1 MAITKQFVDS
11 MNKIQREMEEYHVDL
26 LVMDEVKS
34 TIDARGVTDEDGIKD
49 IISEIC
55 MSFAGEFDR
64 GYMFNRLKEDED
76 VTIDSENK

>member
-1 MAITKQFVDS
+1 MAIVTKFVDT
-11 MNKIQREMEEYHVDL
+11 MNAIEKEMEEYHVDL
-26 LVMDEVKS
+26 LVMDEVKN

-64 GYMFNRLKEDED
+64 GYIFKHLKEDKD
-76 VTIDSENK
+76 VTIDSA

>member
-1 MAITKQFVDS
+1 MAIVTKFVDT
-11 MNKIQREMEEYHVDL
+11 MNAIEKEMEEYHVDL
-26 LVMDEVKS
+26 LVMDEVKA

-64 GYMFNRLKEDED
+64 GYIFKHLKEDED
-76 VTIDSENK
+76 VTIDSA